1 MTLCLVVATG
11 TCVQAGLFGKEE
23 TPGERFRKAI
33 ERETQYCATHTI
45 KPNNRRCDITKLQPA
60 DPLATEEGRFA
71 HSIKIPNPVPEDSGY
86 KPGMT
91 SKEYFDHLC
100 KTEAGEFI
108 YKTVENVDGVYMMR
122 PRRRATD
129 YMLEHLYVMEDPYGH
144 TNGEA
149 NDLEFLFVE
158 PNRIQV
164 YRNAI
169 IAMGENRVGEN
180 NSLIHLTLRR
190 NSPMQNMN
198 DILDNDPRNQSQWPK
213 SLVRRSGVAMDSR
226 GAASNDQ
233 TIGSWELQAG
243 S

>member
-1 MTLCLVVATG
+1 MVRRNLILGGMTLCLVVATG

-122 PRRRATD
+122 PRERYLMTIWNTFMRLKILTD
-129 YMLEHLYVMEDPYGH
+129 IRTGKQEILRP
-144 TNGEA
+144 
-149 NDLEFLFVE
+149 FL
-158 PNRIQV
+158 
-164 YRNAI
+164 
-169 IAMGENRVGEN
+169 
-180 NSLIHLTLRR
+180 LILHGGFILILRR
-190 NSPMQNMN
+190 
-198 DILDNDPRNQSQWPK
+198 LFLHQSCPK
-213 SLVRRSGVAMDSR
+213 FRMHVIVVMPAMCRINPD
-226 GAASNDQ
+226 G
-233 TIGSWELQAG
+233 
-243 S
+243 